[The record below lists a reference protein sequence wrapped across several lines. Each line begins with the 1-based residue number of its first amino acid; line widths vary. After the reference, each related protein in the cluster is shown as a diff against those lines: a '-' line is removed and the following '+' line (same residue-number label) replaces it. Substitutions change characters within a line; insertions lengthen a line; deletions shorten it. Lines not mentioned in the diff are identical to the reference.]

1 VIPRGRWLAAS
12 PFLFGASACGG
23 VAASPGTNPARAEAT
38 DRVVAATDVV
48 RNIRSD
54 PDGAIPVGLGRG
66 ARCVAIVPGLV
77 HVGVLLGARAGRGV
91 VTCFEHDAWTAPQ
104 FFVLS
109 GAGAGLAAG
118 IEKTDLVMLVMTDAG
133 VSAIL
138 EGKLRI
144 GADTSVTAG
153 LIGRSAEAGTDVT
166 LGKPIVYWSRANGL
180 FVGLDLSGTVL
191 ERDEEASRA
200 FYGDARDFGVLLRA
214 PAPPPPSVAI
224 FCSEVARTFRR

>member
-1 VIPRGRWLAAS
+1 MTSRGRWRVAS
-12 PFLFGASACGG
+12 PLLFAASACGG
-23 VAASPGTNPARAEAT
+23 AAASPAASPARAEAT

-48 RNIRSD
+48 RRIRGD

-77 HVGVLLGARAGRGV
+77 LIGVLLAARAGRGV
-91 VTCFEHDAWTAPQ
+91 VTCFEHDAWSAPQ

-133 VSAIL
+133 ESAIL

-144 GADTSVTAG
+144 GADTSITAG
-153 LIGRSAEAGTDVT
+153 PVGRSAEAGTDVT

-200 FYGDARDFGVLLRA
+200 FYGDTRDFGVLLRA
-214 PAPPPPSVAI
+214 QPPPPPSVAV
-224 FCSEVARTFRR
+224 FCGEVAHTFRR